1 MKPKRNPPLVPAIL
15 AACLIAGAATCH
27 ADSARSL
34 MERGN
39 TAFKAGNWESA
50 LKSYDEASIDA
61 PESPQIYFNRG
72 ATFYR
77 QEDYEKASDAF
88 KLAALKSVEPALESR
103 ARYNLGN
110 CSFREAERQRDS
122 DPQKA
127 FKSCEESIKHY
138 QDALNKDREFK
149 KPAENIEIVRIYMKA
164 LLDEINKKKEEEQR
178 KQEQQEDLAKKLKEL
193 IERQQKELGQ
203 NQQLVAAIQKNAAG
217 TNVIQQIQ
225 TLSTNQL
232 TLQTDTQ
239 TLSHQI
245 EHSINPPPAPTN
257 APPVT
262 ASPTNQVAAP
272 SPPQYTPEQL
282 EKLGTVKTHVDNAA
296 GEQQQAV
303 QKLRQNQLQTA
314 APNQQTAV
322 DELTKALEALNDENQ
337 DQQQQQQPQNDDEKK
352 DDEEKK
358 DEKSEQQE
366 QGQNEDKKEPESDEK
381 KEEQKQAAQAEDILK
396 EEKDNR
402 EKRQPMQVRGYRAVD
417 KNW

>member
-1 MKPKRNPPLVPAIL
+1 MKPKRSHLLIRTIL
-15 AACLIAGAATCH
+15 AACLLVGASTSH
-27 ADSARSL
+27 ALSARKL
-34 MERGN
+34 IQRGN
-39 TAFKAGNWESA
+39 SAFKTGNWEAA

-61 PESPQIYFNRG
+61 PESPQIYFNRA

-77 QEDYEKASDAF
+77 QEDYEKARDAF
-88 KLAALKSVEPALESR
+88 KLAALKSVEPGLESR

-110 CSFREAERQRDS
+110 CAFREAERQRDS

-138 QDALNKDREFK
+138 QEALEKDRELK
-149 KPAENIEIVRIYMKA
+149 KAAENIEIVRIYMKA
-164 LLDEINKKKEEEQR
+164 LLDEINKQKEEEQQQ
-178 KQEQQEDLAKKLKEL
+178 QEQKEDLAKKLKEL
-193 IERQQKELGQ
+193 IERQQTELNQ
-203 NQQLVAAIQKNAAG
+203 NQQLNAEIQKGSAG
-217 TNVIQQIQ
+217 TNVVQQIQ

-239 TLSHQI
+239 NLSHQI
-245 EHSINPPPAPTN
+245 ELSIHPPPAPTN
-257 APPVT
+257 APPAT

-272 SPPQYTPEQL
+272 SPPQYTEEQL
-282 EKLGTVKTHVDNAA
+282 EKLKTVKTHVGNAVGA
-296 GEQQQAV
+296 QGQAA
-303 QKLRQNQLQTA
+303 QRLKQNQLPSA

-337 DQQQQQQPQNDDEKK
+337 QQQEQQQSEDQEPS
-352 DDEEKK
+352 DEE
-358 DEKSEQQE
+358 EKEEASEQQQE
-366 QGQNEDKKEPESDEK
+366 QGQNEDNKKPEGEEE
-381 KEEQKQAAQAEDILK
+381 KEEQQQAAKAEDILK